1 MVNTLVLYDVP
12 RRASRQRLEALLRAR
27 GFVWRFPYARW
38 SSARLSQH
46 DGLIQGVRSRLKGEA
61 YRVVFIEM
69 MANSRR
75 RAVWMTATK
84 PQ

>member
-12 RRASRQRLEALLRAR
+12 RRASRQRLEALLRAH
-27 GFVWRFPYARW
+27 GFTWLFPYARW

-61 YRVVFIEM
+61 YTLVFIEM
-69 MANSRR
+69 TANSRR
-75 RAVWMTATK
+75 RARWLTATR
-84 PQ
+84 PR